1 MDMCSCSLLIRL
13 WLLFAGVP
21 QEHLLFQELK
31 ARRHL
36 GDSQILVLLFLNPGE
51 CVKCVDGFDQ
61 TFECLKQRTN
71 SQKRL
76 QVLALLRV
84 DREAELREFVSD
96 YQWDLPIESDY
107 GQDRPRLGLSSD
119 TRLAVFDGS
128 GNLLGTVGNADFLK
142 NDCERLTKIVGKH
155 FRHRSQ

>member
-1 MDMCSCSLLIRL
+1 MRSCSLLIQL
-13 WLLFAGVP
+13 CLLFAGVP
-21 QEHLLFQELK
+21 QEHSLFQELK

-36 GDSQILVLLFLNPGE
+36 GSDQILVLLFLNPGE

-61 TFECLKQRTN
+61 TFECLKQRAKT
-71 SQKRL
+71 QKRL

-107 GQDRPRLGLSSD
+107 GQARHLLGLPSD

-128 GNLLGTVGNADFLK
+128 GNLLGTVSNADFLK
-142 NDCERLTKIVGKH
+142 NDCERLTKILGKH
-155 FRHRSQ
+155 FRHPSR